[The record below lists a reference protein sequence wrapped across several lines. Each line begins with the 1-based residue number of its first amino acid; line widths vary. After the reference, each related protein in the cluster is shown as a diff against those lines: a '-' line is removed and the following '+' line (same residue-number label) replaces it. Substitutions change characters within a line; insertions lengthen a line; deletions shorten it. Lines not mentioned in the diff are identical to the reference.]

1 MQNNEFCTYMY
12 EQEINNVI
20 RHIYFKKGMQI
31 IEEHILSYNVNT
43 I

>member
-1 MQNNEFCTYMY
+1 MQSNEFCTYMY

-20 RHIYFKKGMQI
+20 CHIYFQTGMQI
-31 IEEHILSYNVNT
+31 IEEHILFYNVNT